1 MVRLFECFLCFC
13 RNLVFVSSTPAHTK
27 AAFFPQLYY
36 IEGSGLDREDLSRA
50 GIGKAKSAV
59 VLANEQR
66 HELDP
71 NHKSER
77 NAVIDSDTIFMV
89 QAILRENPDVNV
101 VAELANPSNIPFL
114 NPSSSTFH
122 LQTSKD
128 TYLEPSFAAGQVYT
142 ATILDTLLCQT
153 FYNPRVI
160 TVIEQLVS
168 SEDPVK
174 ARRWNERIKK
184 ASAHQ
189 LDNLPKE
196 SHLFQIPV
204 PKTICGKR
212 YGPMLQYLVRE
223 KHMLPIGLQ
232 RGIWGKL
239 GQGPHGNV
247 STIIYLCDDD
257 RIRSTTSSCKFLLL
271 IPLSWASTVCSTKCY
286 PQLTLSFNLSA
297 NAVLLPQ
304 SAARRPRRKV

>member
-1 MVRLFECFLCFC
+1 ML
-13 RNLVFVSSTPAHTK
+13 
-27 AAFFPQLYY
+27 
-36 IEGSGLDREDLSRA
+36 
-50 GIGKAKSAV
+50 
-59 VLANEQR
+59 
-66 HELDP
+66 
-71 NHKSER
+71 
-77 NAVIDSDTIFMV
+77 

-122 LQTSKD
+122 LQTNRD

-184 ASAHQ
+184 SSAHQ

-204 PKTICGKR
+204 PKKFCGKR
-212 YGPMLQYLVRE
+212 YGPLLEYLVKE
-223 KHMLPIGLQ
+223 KSMLPIGLQ
-232 RGIWGKL
+232 RGIWEKL

-247 STIIYLCDDD
+247 RHFKYTFCFASCNHIISRGSISQTMPQRMSYSYLNPPHDARVEKCD
-257 RIRSTTSSCKFLLL
+257 F
-271 IPLSWASTVCSTKCY
+271 VY
-286 PQLTLSFNLSA
+286 
-297 NAVLLPQ
+297 VLCQKQPISMMKRQ
-304 SAARRPRRKV
+304 NFADIAAMVKQQKRRKTKQELQAQRSGFDGIQVRCEVFEYTDMCECFALVYSAS